1 MTIVHKHIL
10 TICPNDE
17 TAQKIINAMRE
28 KLPDCKIHKATT
40 AVSIEWYES
49 MTTLKEGDTE

>member
-28 KLPDCKIHKATT
+28 KLPDCKIHEGTA
-40 AVSIEWYES
+40 AVSIEWYEG
-49 MTTLKEGDTE
+49 TTTSKEGDSE

>member
-10 TICPNDE
+10 TICPNDA

-28 KLPDCKIHKATT
+28 KLTDCKIHEVTT
-40 AVSIEWYES
+40 AVSIEWYEG
-49 MTTLKEGDTE
+49 TTTSKEGDSE